1 MRQEPYIDVDLH
13 GMTSEQA
20 IERINLL
27 VKRANP
33 STYRIRIVHGFNRGN
48 SIQRAIYREFRHG
61 QNPKILR
68 IVGGDN
74 PGITELILREY

>member
-1 MRQEPYIDVDLH
+1 MRQEPYIAVDLH

-33 STYRIRIVHGFNRGN
+33 STYRIRIVMDLIEGILF
-48 SIQRAIYREFRHG
+48 RERFTE
-61 QNPKILR
+61 NLDMDKILK
-68 IVGGDN
+68 
-74 PGITELILREY
+74 Y

>member
-33 STYRIRIVHGFNRGN
+33 STYRIRIVHGFNRGTA
-48 SIQRAIYREFRHG
+48 IQRAIYREFGHG
-61 QNPKILR
+61 QNPKIVR